1 MRKEKISPKE
11 RIGVNHNSDLHDS
24 TQLGGCIAPTCASK
38 EICLNMST
46 LSDPK
51 SLMLSVTLAS
61 YIIPASSML
70 VDSGSSDCF
79 IDMNFVN
86 KHSLSIYSVP
96 LLKLCLFDR
105 TMNST
110 IA

>member
-1 MRKEKISPKE
+1 
-11 RIGVNHNSDLHDS
+11 
-24 TQLGGCIAPTCASK
+24 
-38 EICLNMST
+38 MSA

-51 SLMLSVTLAS
+51 SLMPSITLAF
-61 YIIPASSML
+61 YTIPASSML

-86 KHSLSIYSVP
+86 KHSLSTYSVP

-105 TMNST
+105 TVNSKIT
-110 IA
+110 QAVTLFSTLKLVISL